1 MQPQPSLSR
10 AGLMEDAGRA
20 DQGEGQLFSSSIG
33 VKAPK
38 QTVTAVASL
47 ALFPFCLL
55 RPFTPT

>member
-1 MQPQPSLSR
+1 
-10 AGLMEDAGRA
+10 MEDAGRA

-47 ALFPFCLL
+47 ALFPICLL
-55 RPFTPT
+55 HPFTPT